1 MSGMK
6 KKELGIGIFLLMTFA
21 VVMVMI
27 FMPMPILDGGN
38 TLNYLDNLYNSIS
51 KGSAY
56 YIPKVEHLVE
66 EHGSEVV
73 TLNLKLDD
81 SRTAQATEPLF
92 ARAGTTTAVE
102 GATLMVNGDLETIFE
117 ICLEDAESAY
127 NNRGEDLVARY
138 GTDART
144 TLYDW
149 WQALGAMEKDLNRQ
163 KLFAAA
169 QLTHTV
175 QAKTVECAYNY
186 YGIEAQA
193 IKDRWGMVLFSLVFY
208 VIYTIWYGYGIMFV
222 FEGLG
227 FELAAH

>member
-1 MSGMK
+1 MTRIK
-6 KKELGIGIFLLMTFA
+6 KKELGIGVFLLVTFA
-21 VVMVMI
+21 IVMVMI
-27 FMPMPILDGGN
+27 FMPIVDGGN
-38 TLNYLDNLYNSIS
+38 ALNYLDNLYNSIS

-56 YIPKVEHLVE
+56 YIPKVEYLVE

-73 TLNLKLDD
+73 TLNLELDD
-81 SRTAQATEPLF
+81 SRAAQATEPLF
-92 ARAGTTTAVE
+92 ARAGATTAVE
-102 GATLMVNGDLETIFE
+102 GATLMVNGDIETIFGT
-117 ICLEDAESAY
+117 CLEDAESAY
-127 NNRGEDLVARY
+127 HNRGEDLVARY

-144 TLYDW
+144 TLYNW

-163 KLFAAA
+163 KLFATAK
-169 QLTHTV
+169 LTHAV

-193 IKDRWGMVLFSLVFY
+193 IKDRWGTVLFSLVFY
-208 VIYTIWYGYGIMFV
+208 VLYTIWYGYGIMFV